1 VGALLRGRPI
11 YARYVE
17 QERERV
23 LSSTDEIKSAL
34 EDMHYLPR
42 FSIVVDAEAGGST
55 LASIRGQIYQEFDI
69 VAPGD
74 PLSGDFLVFVQ
85 SGQTLEPDA
94 LVELVFALNKGDD
107 IDLVYAD
114 EDFVSESGKY
124 FAPFYKPD
132 WSPDYLETF
141 NYVGFPACFRR
152 SVIQGSLASG
162 DRFDFVLRV
171 TEHARNV
178 RHVRKVLGHSPRT
191 NCNPARDIAALQ
203 GRLART
209 GRSGAVTSHP
219 KHQGCYQINIDLP
232 REPLVS
238 IIIPTAAKTITVGAR
253 KIDLISNIVRQ
264 IRDVSTYKNVEIIV
278 IDNGNLSRRQIAAID
293 EAVCKRITY
302 EEEEFNVARKLNLG
316 ATIAN
321 GEYFLLLN
329 DDMEIVEPSWV
340 ERMLEHFEKPHVGVV
355 GARLTYPDGKLQHVG
370 VACNFGNPD
379 HVRKMFPGDDPG
391 YFFSTCGVRNYSAVT
406 GACMMV
412 RSKIYRDVGG
422 YTEEL
427 AICFNDVDFCLKVSR
442 KGLSIVYAP
451 AVHLTHMESQSR
463 SLDMPIKELIWFHT
477 RWSRAVRPDRLY
489 NEQFLMVEPPTFE
502 PRFS

>member
-1 VGALLRGRPI
+1 VRALLRKRTI

-85 SGQTLEPDA
+85 PGQTLEPDA

-152 SVIQGSLASG
+152 SVIQGSVASG
-162 DRFDFVLRV
+162 DRYDFVLRF

-191 NCNPARDIAALQ
+191 NCNPAGDIAALQ

-219 KHQGCYQINIDLP
+219 KHQGCYQIKIDLP

-238 IIIPTAAKTITVGAR
+238 IIIPTAAKTITVGDR

-278 IDNGNLSRRQIAAID
+278 IDNGDLSRRQIAAID

-302 EEEEFNVARKLNLG
+302 EEEEFNVAQKLNLG

-321 GEYFLLLN
+321 GEYFILLN

-422 YTEEL
+422 FTEQL
-427 AICFNDVDFCLKVSR
+427 AINFNDVDFCLKVSR

-463 SLDMPIKELIWFHT
+463 SVDMPIKELVWFHT